1 MTYDEC
7 FEYIVKNI
15 HTVILSTVNEKG
27 YPITCAIDVMDFDK
41 QGLYFLT
48 AKGKSLYTR
57 LKGNEH
63 IAFTAVKGN
72 STLSSIA
79 ISIQGNVKEIGNDKL
94 SDLFLKNRY
103 MNEIYPTKQS
113 REALTVFQIYA
124 GNGEWFDLSKK
135 PIERF
140 GFSFGQIQ
148 EKRQGY
154 FVTDKCI
161 HCKLCYSKCPQ
172 KCIDYSTTPVVIQQN
187 HCLHCG
193 NCYTICPVRAIE
205 KKGDAH
211 DAGRKIE

>member
-1 MTYDEC
+1 
-7 FEYIVKNI
+7 
-15 HTVILSTVNEKG
+15 
-27 YPITCAIDVMDFDK
+27 
-41 QGLYFLT
+41 
-48 AKGKSLYTR
+48 
-57 LKGNEH
+57 
-63 IAFTAVKGN
+63 
-72 STLSSIA
+72 
-79 ISIQGNVKEIGNDKL
+79 
-94 SDLFLKNRY
+94 

-113 REALTVFQIYA
+113 KETLTVFQIYA

-140 GFSFGQIQ
+140 WLFVRTDTR
-148 EKRQGY
+148 KRQGY

-172 KCIDYSTTPVVIQQN
+172 NVLIIRQHPFVIQQN

-205 KKGDAH
+205 KEGYAH